1 MGRSSWLGGI
11 MQLKYKLI
19 TFGAFIFW
27 TSVWNIGFPDVQ
39 PWEDIFA
46 STCIGLFLLTAMNRL
61 QRGLN

>member
-1 MGRSSWLGGI
+1 

-27 TSVWNIGFPDVQ
+27 TSVWNLGFPDVQ

-46 STCIGLFLLTAMNRL
+46 STCIGLFLLTAINRL